1 MKWASACADLRL
13 GWAFLGLTVGCSGGR
28 PEAPARV
35 DVDGAAAAA
44 RALELY
50 DANSDDAIDA
60 AEAAKCPPLVSDLAN
75 IDKDADKKISLQEL
89 SDRIAAVAKGA
100 MTGPECSVVLG
111 GRPLVGATV
120 KLQPADFYDGALPSA
135 EGKTDESGLVRPT
148 ISAESLPERLAN
160 AALAYPGFY
169 IVQVTHEQSS
179 IPERY
184 SATSELGWVIDSTAR
199 SGASTR
205 FDLKAN

>member
-1 MKWASACADLRL
+1 MKWPSACADIRL
-13 GWAFLGLTVGCSGGR
+13 GWAFLGLAIGCSGGK
-28 PEAPARV
+28 PHAPASV

-50 DANSDDAIDA
+50 DANSDGAIDS

-75 IDKDADKKISLQEL
+75 IDKDSDKKISLQEL
-89 SDRIAAVAKGA
+89 SDRIAAIATGPL
-100 MTGPECSVVLG
+100 TGPECSVALG
-111 GRPLVGATV
+111 GQPLVGATV
-120 KLQPADFYDGALPSA
+120 KLQPADFYDGELPPA
-135 EGKTDESGLVRPT
+135 EGKSDESGVVRPT
-148 ISAESLPERLAN
+148 ISAERLPERLAN

-169 IVQVTHEQSS
+169 IVQVTHEQST

-184 SATSELGWVIDSTAR
+184 GAASELGWVIDSTAR

-205 FDLKAN
+205 FDLKTN